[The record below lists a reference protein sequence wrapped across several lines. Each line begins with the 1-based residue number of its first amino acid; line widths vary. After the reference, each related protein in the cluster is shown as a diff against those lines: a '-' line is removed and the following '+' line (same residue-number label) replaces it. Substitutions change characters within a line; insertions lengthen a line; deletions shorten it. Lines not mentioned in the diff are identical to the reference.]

1 MMNKIVIGILALL
14 LVVCGGFGYYAYTLS
29 GQIDYL
35 SGQLEIYHQEQAAG
49 IKSIS
54 DELVVFK
61 GETRAKTSE
70 LESNLMTRIDTARST
85 LQGELNLTRNSI
97 DTLESDLNKTA
108 SRVVTLEDDMHNLT
122 GLSHSVINAHEV
134 YQKVRQATVRISN
147 GEGTI
152 GSGFILD
159 NEAHV
164 VTAFHVVENISRIYV
179 ILPNGKVSRATTV
192 GTCKYS
198 DIAVLKLDTTP
209 SIEPPPL
216 ADSNRIKIGEPLVA
230 IGHPFDLT
238 DSLTAG
244 IVSQLNRFVEIQKN
258 TGSQWVANLIQ
269 FDAAAN
275 FGNSG
280 CPLINSGGEIIGL
293 VIARVDPDEGDGI
306 YYAVSAN
313 KVTRVASEIIA
324 QGAYDYPRIG
334 INISNL
340 TPNMAKDTGLE
351 SVNGVRVVT
360 VTADSPAA
368 MVGIKKGDIILKIDG
383 TPIRDVAA
391 LTSYVGE
398 YKSPGEPT
406 KLSLLR
412 GETSLERSFTMGSM
426 PE

>member
-1 MMNKIVIGILALL
+1 MNKIVIGILALL
-14 LVVCGGFGYYAYTLS
+14 LIVCGSFGYYAYTLS

-35 SGQLEIYHQEQAAG
+35 SSQLASYHQEQVAG
-49 IKSIS
+49 MKSINA
-54 DELVVFK
+54 ELVAFK

-70 LESNLMTRIDTARST
+70 LESNLVTQIDTVRST
-85 LQGELNLTRNSI
+85 FQSELNLTRNNI
-97 DTLESDLNKTA
+97 DTLERDWNDTA
-108 SRVVTLEDDMHNLT
+108 NRVSTLKDDINNLT
-122 GLSHSVINAHEV
+122 GLSQSVINAHEV

-147 GEGTI
+147 GEGNL

-164 VTAFHVVENISRIYV
+164 VTAFHVVENVSQIYV
-179 ILPNGKVSRATTV
+179 ILPNGRVAQASTV
-192 GTCKYS
+192 GTCQYS
-198 DIAVLKLDTTP
+198 DIAVLKLDRNP
-209 SIEPPPL
+209 AIEPPPL
-216 ADSNRIKIGEPLVA
+216 ADSNRIKIGEPVVS

-244 IVSQLNRFVEIQKN
+244 IVSQLNRFVEIQRK
-258 TGSQWVANLIQ
+258 TGSQWVANLVQ

-306 YYAVSAN
+306 YYAVSSN
-313 KVTRVASEIIA
+313 KVNRVTAGIIA
-324 QGAYDYPRIG
+324 EGSYDYPRIG
-334 INISNL
+334 ITITNL
-340 TPNMAKDTGLE
+340 TPQLARDIGLE
-351 SVNGVRVVT
+351 SINGVRVVD
-360 VTADSPAA
+360 VAADSPAA
-368 MVGIKKGDIILKIDG
+368 TVGINKDDIILRIDG

-391 LTSYVGE
+391 LTSYIGE
-398 YKSPGEPT
+398 YKSSGEQT
-406 KLSLLR
+406 RLSLMR